1 MPDWFRAGIGRV
13 ARVDGHVP
21 SYLGT
26 PSKGRTLECG
36 LCYVS
41 ASGGAVLQTQTDH
54 SAGPIL
60 PKRRAR
66 YAFLGHEWSLIF
78 SWYVWMEGSRGDAP
92 VPGWGIGPLVDR
104 RLASRRP
111 ELELGSQS
119 GSASG
124 QCAFLWLP
132 SCSCSGLLC
141 ATEYGNMGI
150 TGYMKGH
157 ESPALGASGS
167 SYQPS
172 CSGRASLE
180 SLS

>member
-1 MPDWFRAGIGRV
+1 MGHSGTTYFVLPARTEAVDSAVLHYLVRCSPHGLSRLGQYGHHAMSSACQTGSRAGIGRV

-26 PSKGRTLECG
+26 PSKGRTLECS

-92 VPGWGIGPLVDR
+92 VPGWGT
-104 RLASRRP
+104 
-111 ELELGSQS
+111 
-119 GSASG
+119 
-124 QCAFLWLP
+124 
-132 SCSCSGLLC
+132 GL
-141 ATEYGNMGI
+141 
-150 TGYMKGH
+150 
-157 ESPALGASGS
+157 
-167 SYQPS
+167 
-172 CSGRASLE
+172 SLTAV
-180 SLS
+180 